1 MSTSKSIVT
10 PTPVSRKYVVLMVC
24 ASLALVHLIGLMC
37 ALNEMTHNM
46 YATQGKEMH
55 YESFFVP
62 LMTLTPL
69 PLILAMISI
78 IVFAV
83 KKNMQWILNL
93 LIKIFFIQT
102 LVFISIPV
110 LLAALERELNAAVLI
125 PSGLC
130 ISSQRLSLFLF
141 LYCSKKYTLIIIHT
155 YLKPKK
161 KLPKIYSASR
171 KYK

>member
-46 YATQGKEMH
+46 YATQGKELH
-55 YESFFVP
+55 CESFFVP

-78 IVFAV
+78 IIFAV

-93 LIKIFFIQT
+93 LTKILFIQT

-125 PSGLC
+125 SSGLC
-130 ISSQRLSLFLF
+130 IFLTAAF
-141 LYCSKKYTLIIIHT
+141 TIFISILQQEIHPHNHPHISKTEKET
-155 YLKPKK
+155 
-161 KLPKIYSASR
+161 S
-171 KYK
+171 